1 MKTRKMEKLIGTIG
15 LIGLGA
21 GALIFVGSIG
31 GFVCDAMTAYDL
43 ITKLILASVSMIVG
57 YGFLMSALKSMQY
70 HEKHGYPKRKR
81 NRRVA

>member
-21 GALIFVGSIG
+21 GALIFVGSVG

-43 ITKLILASVSMIVG
+43 IIRSIISSVSMIVG
-57 YGFLMSALKSMQY
+57 YGILMSALKSMRY

>member
-1 MKTRKMEKLIGTIG
+1 MKTKKIEKLVGTIG

-21 GALIFVGSIG
+21 GALIFVGSVG

-43 ITKLILASVSMIVG
+43 IIKLIVASVSMIVG
-57 YGFLMSALKSMQY
+57 YDLLMSALKSMRY
-70 HEKHGYPKRKR
+70 HEKHGYPRRKR